1 MARLRGVGVLTRLEW
16 PLGAEK
22 DCSVQ
27 TLEYITGLLLPSIH
41 QEKQDLLNKVPC
53 LPPHAFWGYNPVCKV
68 TPIFLNG
75 VVSTVLTI

>member
-1 MARLRGVGVLTRLEW
+1 M
-16 PLGAEK
+16 GAEK
-22 DCSVQ
+22 YCSAQ

-53 LPPHAFWGYNPVCKV
+53 LPPHTFSRYNPLCEVIPV
-68 TPIFLNG
+68 FLNG